1 MLSFVSTRLE
11 GEREIE
17 VRMEEKRREQ
27 PVSPERLALEKKS
40 SSNKVH
46 YQRFTYKNKGKLAFI
61 SQAKKKDRMRSK
73 IDETGAA

>member
-1 MLSFVSTRLE
+1 MAGRRD
-11 GEREIE
+11 GKIE
-17 VRMEEKRREQ
+17 VKIEEKRREQ